1 MRDLLN
7 YLEELTQLLEAEKIS
22 YVVMGGIAVR
32 VYGIPRATYD
42 LDFTLSLP
50 RNELPRLY
58 YLLESKGYTVPDSY
72 RKGWVDKVAEMPLVK
87 CRVYLEGHGIDLD
100 FFLAESPF
108 QNSVMQRKRRE
119 QVNGCTVW
127 LVSPE
132 DLILLKLLA
141 NRDRDRADI
150 GDVLFTQ
157 GTLDRDYLEKWAK
170 VLGVRERLEE
180 VWEKAMGED

>member
-1 MRDLLN
+1 MKDLLDC
-7 YLEELTQLLEAEKIS
+7 LEELTQLLEAEKID
-22 YVVMGGIAVR
+22 YVVMGGMAVR

-50 RNELPRLY
+50 RGELPRLY
-58 YLLESKGYTVPDSY
+58 DLFEKKGYTIPESY
-72 RKGWVDKVAEMPLVK
+72 RQGWVDTVAEMPLVK
-87 CRVYLEGHGIDLD
+87 CRVYLSGQGIDLD

-132 DLILLKLLA
+132 DLILLKLVA

-157 GTLDRDYLEKWAK
+157 GTLDRAYLVKWAEA
-170 VLGVRERLEE
+170 LGVGERLEE
-180 VWEKAMGED
+180 VLRKVEM